1 MLELALRWCM
11 LVPGAKMFSER
22 ERERERE
29 VCVFCVAYSNHIGF
43 PKIGY
48 IRPILEEKLKR
59 HPRLAYLPMP

>member
-29 VCVFCVAYSNHIGF
+29 RFVYFV
-43 PKIGY
+43 
-48 IRPILEEKLKR
+48 
-59 HPRLAYLPMP
+59 